1 MIKYW
6 ITKITDDY
14 IEVEF
19 KQFKDDWCAEI
30 RKKFIREKHW
40 PLLQEGIYM
49 VYEKKNNL
57 FRPIIKLWTKKE
69 LDEAHKEA
77 ERLMKPGGLWTED
90 N

>member
-6 ITKITDDY
+6 ITKVNNSY
-14 IEVEF
+14 VEV
-19 KQFKDDWCAEI
+19 QFEQYKKDWWAEI
-30 RKKFIREKHW
+30 RKKFIRKKHW

-57 FRPIIKLWTKKE
+57 YRPIIKYWTKKE

-77 ERLMKPGGLWTED
+77 EKLMIPGGLWTE
-90 N
+90 NA